1 MLNPVGAFAVCAMN
15 AFSLSA
21 RSPYY
26 DEVVEPVSQGNRKG
40 SADTR

>member
-1 MLNPVGAFAVCAMN
+1 VGAFTACCAI

-26 DEVVEPVSQGNRKG
+26 DEVFEPVSQGNRKG
-40 SADTR
+40 SVDTR